1 MKLAIRRLTTHCPK
15 SIVAKMRMC
24 PCKVCCSWRMR
35 CSDFCQK
42 QHRFR
47 IREQPMSRFCQAHR
61 VRIAAQEAHFSSS
74 NAKMTADRGLGQSE
88 AMSRRGNAPVL
99 NNADEGAQ
107 QKEVVEDAYTVP
119 EYPLLKFDGYHES
132 RSRGMIKTV
141 ASKTNPIQPRSSL

>member
-1 MKLAIRRLTTHCPK
+1 
-15 SIVAKMRMC
+15 
-24 PCKVCCSWRMR
+24 
-35 CSDFCQK
+35 
-42 QHRFR
+42 
-47 IREQPMSRFCQAHR
+47 MSRFCQAHR
-61 VRIAAQEAHFSSS
+61 VRIAAQDAHFSSS

-119 EYPLLKFDGYHES
+119 EYPLLKFDGYRES